1 MMSSLL
7 FRTATRLILPLALLF
22 AAYMSFKG
30 HNEPGGGF
38 IGGLIAAVA
47 LMLYSM
53 AHGREA
59 LIELLP
65 VHPRVLVAT
74 GFFIALLT
82 ATVPL
87 IFGYPMLR
95 SFDHY
100 LGLFGQEVHL
110 VTPAVFDIGV
120 MLVVIGVSTGM
131 IQRLG
136 DELPRDRSE
145 ELVEGGIEHTR
156 GLAQAGTAGASAE
169 LEEDRGDGR

>member
-47 LMLYSM
+47 LMLYAM

-59 LIELLP
+59 LIDLMP
-65 VHPRVLVAT
+65 VHPRVLVAV
-74 GFFIALLT
+74 GFLIALAT
-82 ATVPL
+82 AALPL
-87 IFGYPMLR
+87 LWGYPLLR
-95 SFDHY
+95 SFGIDAFP
-100 LGLFGQEVHL
+100 LGFGQSIHL
-110 VTPAVFDIGV
+110 VTAAFFDIGV
-120 MLVVIGVSTGM
+120 LLVVVGVSTGM

-136 DELPRDRSE
+136 DELPRDESEDEASANTPTNPPQRSE
-145 ELVEGGIEHTR
+145 ATR
-156 GLAQAGTAGASAE
+156 
-169 LEEDRGDGR
+169 

>member
-59 LIELLP
+59 LIDLLP
-65 VHPRVLVAT
+65 VHPRVMVSV
-74 GFFIALLT
+74 GFLIALLT
-82 ATVPL
+82 AIVPL

-100 LGLFGQEVHL
+100 ILDGQVHL

-136 DELPRDRSE
+136 DELPRDESE
-145 ELVEGGIEHTR
+145 HGDSEDGG
-156 GLAQAGTAGASAE
+156 S
-169 LEEDRGDGR
+169 